1 MKRTHVTMAAAA
13 IALMLAATP
22 GVAQQDAEERSVLEG
37 VYTAEQASRGEDI
50 YNQECAL
57 CHGPNEFANPGFI
70 RSWNNRTVD
79 NLFTLISS
87 TMPQDGP
94 GRLADDEYIAVI
106 SYFFKIN
113 GIPDGEEE
121 LPTDDEAL
129 QRIRIE
135 QADDTDS

>member
-1 MKRTHVTMAAAA
+1 MKRTHIAVAVTA
-13 IALMLAATP
+13 IGLMFAATP
-22 GVAQQDAEERSVLEG
+22 AAAQEDADERSVLEG

-50 YNQECAL
+50 YQQECAL
-57 CHGPNEFANPGFI
+57 CHGPNEFANTGFI
-70 RSWNNRTVD
+70 RSWSNRTVD
-79 NLFTLISS
+79 HLFNLISS

-94 GRLADDEYIAVI
+94 GRLAPDEYAAVI

-113 GIPDGEEE
+113 GLPEGEEE

-135 QADDTDS
+135 QAEDTDS

>member
-1 MKRTHVTMAAAA
+1 MKRTHVTVAATAIGFMFAAAP
-13 IALMLAATP
+13 AA
-22 GVAQQDAEERSVLEG
+22 AQEDADERSVLEG

-70 RSWNNRTVD
+70 RSWSNRTVD
-79 NLFTLISS
+79 HLFNLISS

-94 GRLADDEYIAVI
+94 GRLAPDEYAAVI
-106 SYFFKIN
+106 SYFFEIN
-113 GIPDGEEE
+113 GLPDGEDE
-121 LPTDDEAL
+121 LPADDEAL

-135 QADDTDS
+135 QADDTDG